1 MKKQEI
7 NNLSVAELQAKL
19 GELTSQYAELKNA
32 HAISPIANPLQL
44 RTVRRAIARVNT
56 EISKKAL
63 Q

>member
-7 NNLSVAELQAKL
+7 NNLSVAELQVKL
-19 GELTSQYAELKNA
+19 GELTKQYADLRSA

-56 EISKKAL
+56 ELSKKDL

>member
-19 GELTSQYAELKNA
+19 GELTNQYAELKNA
-32 HAISPIANPLQL
+32 HAVSPIANPLQL
-44 RTVRRAIARVNT
+44 RTVRRAIARVKT
-56 EISKKAL
+56 VLSKKDL

>member
-19 GELTSQYAELKNA
+19 GELTNQYAELKNA

-44 RTVRRAIARVNT
+44 RTVRREIARVNT
-56 EISKKAL
+56 ELTKKAL

>member
-19 GELTSQYAELKNA
+19 GELTKQYAELKNA

>member
-19 GELTSQYAELKNA
+19 GELTNQYAELTHA

-56 EISKKAL
+56 EISKKDL

>member
-7 NNLSVAELQAKL
+7 NNLSVAELQVKL
-19 GELTSQYAELKNA
+19 GELTNQYAELRSA

-44 RTVRRAIARVNT
+44 RTVRRAIARVKT
-56 EISKKAL
+56 ELSKKDL

>member
-19 GELTSQYAELKNA
+19 GELTNQYAELKHA

-56 EISKKAL
+56 EISKQDL